1 MLFKKEKEKTGSLV
15 QRNPIPRKKSY
26 ELARRVHSRDYQAA
40 VRIDADCRRGL
51 NRADGGGV
59 ATSAAH
65 GHAAL
70 PPSPPPEGGGKRRGG
85 KFTKRETVGVDYLL
99 RFGPP
104 S

>member
-1 MLFKKEKEKTGSLV
+1 MLFKKEKEKQDRSYNGI
-15 QRNPIPRKKSY
+15 QFPRKKSY

-70 PPSPPPEGGGKRRGG
+70 PPAPPPEGGGKRRGG
-85 KFTKRETVGVDYLL
+85 KFTKRETVGIDYLL